1 MELMNSAL
9 NIPCVRLV
17 SMLVRGVT
25 VIWAMAELLPEGA
38 RLPDRKPEFAGG
50 SQGKP
55 VQPAVMR
62 PDGEFYHI

>member
-1 MELMNSAL
+1 
-9 NIPCVRLV
+9 
-17 SMLVRGVT
+17 MLVRGVT